1 MPMKKI
7 SIILSVLFLTVLML
21 AGCGSSSSSK
31 TISLDSEEVTYPLFN
46 IIMDKAEVKDGSIT
60 VDFSW
65 QNVAYEGAEKF
76 SDVVSKVTATQDGEE
91 LTETD
96 DQYANADSEVNTSTE
111 VGNNESISLTYT
123 LKNDSSPVTITF
135 VPANTSDQSL
145 TVTITIN

>member
-1 MPMKKI
+1 MKKI

-76 SDVVSKVTATQDGEE
+76 SDVVSNVTATQDGEE

-145 TVTITIN
+145 TVTINL

>member
-1 MPMKKI
+1 MKKI

-76 SDVVSKVTATQDGEE
+76 SDVVSNVTATQDGEE

-111 VGNNESISLTYT
+111 VGNDESISLTYT

-145 TVTITIN
+145 TVTINL

>member
-1 MPMKKI
+1 MKKI
-7 SIILSVLFLTVLML
+7 SNILSVLFLTVLTL
-21 AGCGSSSSSK
+21 DGCGSSSSSK

-145 TVTITIN
+145 TVTINL

>member
-1 MPMKKI
+1 MKKI
-7 SIILSVLFLTVLML
+7 SIILSVLFLTVLTL
-21 AGCGSSSSSK
+21 DGCGSSSSSK

>member
-1 MPMKKI
+1 MKKI

-60 VDFSW
+60 VEFSW
-65 QNVAYEGAEKF
+65 LNVAYEGAEKF

-145 TVTITIN
+145 TVTINL

>member
-1 MPMKKI
+1 MKKA
-7 SIILSVLFLTVLML
+7 LSAAMAAGMTAVML

>member
-1 MPMKKI
+1 MKKI

-135 VPANTSDQSL
+135 VPANTRDQSL

>member
-1 MPMKKI
+1 
-7 SIILSVLFLTVLML
+7 
-21 AGCGSSSSSK
+21 
-31 TISLDSEEVTYPLFN
+31 
-46 IIMDKAEVKDGSIT
+46 MDKAEVKDGSIT

>member
-1 MPMKKI
+1 MKKI

-111 VGNNESISLTYT
+111 VGNDESISLTYT

-145 TVTITIN
+145 TVTINL

>member
-1 MPMKKI
+1 MKKI

-76 SDVVSKVTATQDGEE
+76 SDVVSNVTATQDGEE

-111 VGNNESISLTYT
+111 VGNDESISLTYT

>member
-1 MPMKKI
+1 MKKI

-21 AGCGSSSSSK
+21 AGCGSSSSSN

>member
-1 MPMKKI
+1 MKKI

-111 VGNNESISLTYT
+111 VGSDESISLTYT

-145 TVTITIN
+145 TVTINL

>member
-1 MPMKKI
+1 MKKI

-60 VDFSW
+60 VEFSW
-65 QNVAYEGAEKF
+65 QKVAYEGAEKF
-76 SDVVSKVTATQDGEE
+76 SDVVSNVTATQDGEE

-111 VGNNESISLTYT
+111 VGNDESISLTYT

>member
-1 MPMKKI
+1 MKKI

-111 VGNNESISLTYT
+111 VGNDESISLTYT

>member
-1 MPMKKI
+1 MKKI

-91 LTETD
+91 LCL
-96 DQYANADSEVNTSTE
+96 A
-111 VGNNESISLTYT
+111 
-123 LKNDSSPVTITF
+123 K
-135 VPANTSDQSL
+135 
-145 TVTITIN
+145 

>member
-1 MPMKKI
+1 MKKI

-31 TISLDSEEVTYPLFN
+31 TMSLDSEEVTYPLFN

-60 VDFSW
+60 VEFSW

-145 TVTITIN
+145 TVTINL

>member
-1 MPMKKI
+1 MKKI

-46 IIMDKAEVKDGSIT
+46 ITMDKAEVKDGSIT

-96 DQYANADSEVNTSTE
+96 DQYAHADSEVNTSTE

>member
-1 MPMKKI
+1 MKKI

-96 DQYANADSEVNTSTE
+96 DQFANADSEVNTSTE

-145 TVTITIN
+145 TVTINL

>member
-1 MPMKKI
+1 MKKI

-76 SDVVSKVTATQDGEE
+76 SDVVSNVTATQNGEE

-111 VGNNESISLTYT
+111 VGNDESISLTYT

-145 TVTITIN
+145 TVTINL

>member
-1 MPMKKI
+1 MKKI
-7 SIILSVLFLTVLML
+7 SIILSVLFLTIVML
-21 AGCGSSSSSK
+21 SGCGSSSSTK

-65 QNVAYEGAEKF
+65 QNVAYEGSEKF

-96 DQYANADSEVNTSTE
+96 NQFANADSEVNTSTE
-111 VGNNESISLTYT
+111 VGSDESISLVYT
-123 LKNDSSPVTITF
+123 LKNDSSPVTLTF
-135 VPANTSDQSL
+135 VPTNTSDQSL
-145 TVTITIN
+145 TVTINL

>member
-1 MPMKKI
+1 MKKI

-60 VDFSW
+60 VEFSW

-76 SDVVSKVTATQDGEE
+76 SDVVSNVTATQDGEE

-96 DQYANADSEVNTSTE
+96 DQFANADSEVNTSTE
-111 VGNNESISLTYT
+111 VGSDESISLTYT

>member
-1 MPMKKI
+1 
-7 SIILSVLFLTVLML
+7 ML

-145 TVTITIN
+145 TVTINL

>member
-1 MPMKKI
+1 MKKI

-76 SDVVSKVTATQDGEE
+76 SDVVSNVTATQDGEE

>member
-1 MPMKKI
+1 MKKI

-145 TVTITIN
+145 TVTINL

>member
-1 MPMKKI
+1 MKKI

>member
-1 MPMKKI
+1 MKKI

-60 VDFSW
+60 VEFSW

-145 TVTITIN
+145 TVTINL

>member
-1 MPMKKI
+1 MKKI
-7 SIILSVLFLTVLML
+7 SNILSVLFLTVLML

-145 TVTITIN
+145 TVTINL